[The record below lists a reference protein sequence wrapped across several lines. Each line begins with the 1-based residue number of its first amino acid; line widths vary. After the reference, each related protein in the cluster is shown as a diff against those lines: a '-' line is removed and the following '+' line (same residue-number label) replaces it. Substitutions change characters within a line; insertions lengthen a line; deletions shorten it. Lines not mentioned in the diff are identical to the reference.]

1 MSGFTVHVMNK
12 VPLKETLLEMSSVMI
27 LSVNKHTVY

>member
-1 MSGFTVHVMNK
+1 MSDFTVHVMK

-27 LSVNKHTVY
+27 LSVNKHAVY